1 MSFSSFLSNIV
12 KTSYYPILR
21 VLYRIKLRSNAFEVS
36 EMDKEFLSGK
46 DSRVQCDAEETCQ
59 NSDKGKIL
67 VLSDAIF
74 TFRVLFLWVCNS
86 RFTFFFQKIFLLNL
100 LYNKIFSIKIKKMID
115 WSFESGFE
123 KLTLKLSIYDKYLNI
138 PYINDHFLIILS
150 FSFLVKIIFILS
162 CN

>member
-1 MSFSSFLSNIV
+1 MSFSSFLSNVV

-46 DSRVQCDAEETCQ
+46 DSRVQCDTEETCQ

-74 TFRVLFLWVCNS
+74 TFRVLFSWVCNS
-86 RFTFFFQKIFLLNL
+86 RFTFFFH
-100 LYNKIFSIKIKKMID
+100 NKIFSIKIKKMID